1 MMLSTSVK
9 RWFCTIIAVVF
20 LLLSWGMAEE
30 SVEEAVN
37 AEELGEIDLLS
48 PEIYS
53 VEALPEEQMPES
65 ELSENAAVGDTAEAD
80 EAPVSQPPVD
90 HETPT
95 ENAEQP
101 EEDAIAETP
110 TFPSSLNM
118 GVDEQTSL
126 NGAEISGGLPV
137 SYISSMPKIA
147 TVNENGTVIAHRKG
161 EAVITCYQGEMTL
174 GECHVSV
181 LKAPK
186 KVLFP
191 DKSIVLSKDQ
201 TRAYPA
207 ILKKGYA
214 GKVTYTS
221 DNPDVLTVDAEG
233 NLLGVSGGTAVLTA
247 TTYNGKAAQ
256 CSVRVLGGPAPTWVK
271 LSETSLLMPSKGST
285 QLIAS
290 YDEGRDA
297 LLTYTTSDK
306 RVARVSEDG
315 LVTARK
321 AGNATIT
328 ATTHNGLSATC
339 DIQVYTEPKKV
350 KLNAK
355 KLSMY
360 KNDAYQLTATLTKNS
375 ISEITWA
382 SDNPDVATVD
392 ANGLVIAESAGKAV
406 ITVATANGKTAKC
419 KITVKEDE
427 RPEPAAD
434 GVRGKVVYHEES
446 DTLKV
451 TIANDNGVYLTYI
464 WAENPSR
471 QLVKH
476 YGNSQ
481 PGNILQEAVNK
492 YGLQNKIVIGFNAS
506 PPVNSTYYA
515 DWNRDAKYH
524 YREPSPLMIA
534 NGQVLVNDPTK
545 SNEEKYLY
553 WLDGDGQLRHSGR
566 RIEDMTVKERADLYS
581 EVIASGARNTIIWQP
596 VLITDHKAFYLD
608 AEFLR
613 RKAGDQKKQALCQM
627 DDGSFI
633 LVSSSEAGK
642 MTYPEFQKY
651 LLGLGCKTAVEF
663 DAGGSTSLL
672 WKSKNLGKVQRVTGG
687 GRSLTMV
694 MFFTE

>member
-9 RWFCTIIAVVF
+9 RLLCTVFAVA
-20 LLLSWGMAEE
+20 LLLSSLSLAEE
-30 SVEEAVN
+30 QVEETVN
-37 AEELGEIDLLS
+37 TEELEEIDLLS

-53 VEALPEEQMPES
+53 VEAMPEEQIPEH
-65 ELSENAAVGDTAEAD
+65 ELSENAGVGDMAGPEET
-80 EAPVSQPPVD
+80 PVSKSSVVN
-90 HETPT
+90 ETPT
-95 ENAEQP
+95 ENAEKMMD
-101 EEDAIAETP
+101 DASATTM
-110 TFPSSLNM
+110 TFPSSLMM
-118 GVDEQTSL
+118 GAKEQISL
-126 NGAEISGGLPV
+126 NEAEVSGGLPV
-137 SYISSMPKIA
+137 SYVSSTPKVA
-147 TVNENGTVIAHRKG
+147 TVDENGMVIAHRKG
-161 EAVITCYQGEMTL
+161 ETVIICYQGDVPL

-201 TRAYPA
+201 TCAYPA
-207 ILKKGYA
+207 MLKKGYA
-214 GKVTYTS
+214 GKITYVS
-221 DNPDVLTVDAEG
+221 DNPAVLTVDAEG
-233 NLLGVSGGTAVLTA
+233 NLFGVSGGTATLTA
-247 TTYNGKAAQ
+247 TTYNGKTAQ
-256 CSVRVLGGPAPTWVK
+256 CSVRVLGGPAPSWVK
-271 LSETSLLMPSKGST
+271 LNETSILIAVKGSV

-297 LLTYTTSDK
+297 ILTYTTSDK
-306 RVARVSEDG
+306 RVARVSNDG

-321 AGNATIT
+321 AGNATISV
-328 ATTHNGLSATC
+328 TTHNGLVATC
-339 DIQVYTEPKKV
+339 EVQVYTLPTKV

-355 KLSMY
+355 KASLY
-360 KNDAYQLTATLTKNS
+360 VNDAYQLTATLSKNS
-375 ISEITWA
+375 ISDITWA
-382 SDNPDVATVD
+382 SDNPNVATVD
-392 ANGLVIAESAGKAV
+392 EHGLVIAESAGVAV
-406 ITVATANGKTAKC
+406 ITATTVNGKSTKC
-419 KITVKEDE
+419 KITVKGDE
-427 RPEPAAD
+427 RPEPLID

-481 PGNILQEAVNK
+481 PGNILQEAVKK
-492 YGLQNKIVIGFNAS
+492 YGLQDKIVVGFNAS
-506 PPVNSTYYA
+506 PPVNSTYYR

-524 YREPSPLMIA
+524 FREPSPLMIA
-534 NGQVLVNDPTK
+534 NGKVLVNDPTK

-566 RIEDMTVKERADLYS
+566 RIEDMSVAERASLYS

-613 RKAGDQKKQALCQM
+613 RKAGNQKKQALCQM
-627 DDGSFI
+627 DDNSFI

-672 WKSKNLGKVQRVTGG
+672 WKSKNSGTVQRVTGG

>member
-9 RWFCTIIAVVF
+9 RWLCTIFTVA
-20 LLLSWGMAEE
+20 LLLSSLSLAEE
-30 SVEEAVN
+30 PVEEAVN

-53 VEALPEEQMPES
+53 VEAMPEEQMPES
-65 ELSENAAVGDTAEAD
+65 EPSENADVSDAAEPEEAPTSMSSVVD
-80 EAPVSQPPVD
+80 EAPA
-90 HETPT
+90 
-95 ENAEQP
+95 ENV
-101 EEDAIAETP
+101 EDGTSAATA
-110 TFPSSLNM
+110 TFPSSLSM
-118 GVDEQTSL
+118 GVKEQISL

-137 SYISSMPKIA
+137 SYVSSKPKVA
-147 TVNENGTVIAHRKG
+147 AVDENGTVMAHRKG
-161 EAVITCYQGEMTL
+161 EAVITCYQGDVPL
-174 GECHVSV
+174 GECHVTV

-201 TRAYPA
+201 ACAYPA
-207 ILKKGYA
+207 MQKKGYA
-214 GKVTYTS
+214 GKITYAS
-221 DNPDVLTVDAEG
+221 DNPAVLMVDAEG
-233 NLLGVSGGTAVLTA
+233 NLLGVSGGTATLTA
-247 TTYNGKAAQ
+247 TTYNGRTAQ
-256 CSVRVLGGPAPTWVK
+256 CSVRVLGGPAPSWIK
-271 LSETSLLMPSKGST
+271 LNESSMLIAVKGSA
-285 QLIAS
+285 QLTAS

-297 LLTYTTSDK
+297 ILTYTTSDK
-306 RVARVSEDG
+306 RVARVSNDG

-321 AGNATIT
+321 AGSATIT
-328 ATTHNGLSATC
+328 VTTHNGLAATC
-339 DIQVYTEPKKV
+339 EVQVYTLPTKV

-355 KLSMY
+355 KLSLY
-360 KNDAYQLTATLTKNS
+360 VNDAYQLTATLSKNS
-375 ISEITWA
+375 ISDITWA
-382 SDNPDVATVD
+382 SDNPNVAAVD
-392 ANGLVIAESAGKAV
+392 ANGLVIAESAGVAV
-406 ITVATANGKTAKC
+406 ITATTVNGKSAKC
-419 KITVKEDE
+419 KITVKGEE
-427 RPEPAAD
+427 RQEPAID

-471 QLVKH
+471 QFVKH

-515 DWNRDAKYH
+515 DWNRDPKYH

-566 RIEDMTVKERADLYS
+566 RIEDMTVAERASLYS

-672 WKSKNLGKVQRVTGG
+672 WKSKNSGTVQRVTGG

>member
-1 MMLSTSVK
+1 MLSTSVK
-9 RWFCTIIAVVF
+9 RWLCTIFTVA
-20 LLLSWGMAEE
+20 LLLSSLSLAEE
-30 SVEEAVN
+30 PVEEAVN

-53 VEALPEEQMPES
+53 VEAMPEEQMPES
-65 ELSENAAVGDTAEAD
+65 EPSENADVSDAAEPEEAPTSMSSVVD
-80 EAPVSQPPVD
+80 EAPA
-90 HETPT
+90 
-95 ENAEQP
+95 ENV
-101 EEDAIAETP
+101 EDGTSAATA
-110 TFPSSLNM
+110 TFPSSLSM
-118 GVDEQTSL
+118 GVKEQISL

-137 SYISSMPKIA
+137 SYVSSKPKVA
-147 TVNENGTVIAHRKG
+147 AVDENGTVMAHRKG
-161 EAVITCYQGEMTL
+161 EAVITCYQGDVPL
-174 GECHVSV
+174 GECHVTV

-201 TRAYPA
+201 ACAYPA
-207 ILKKGYA
+207 MQKKGYA
-214 GKVTYTS
+214 GKITYAS
-221 DNPDVLTVDAEG
+221 DNPAVLMVDAEG
-233 NLLGVSGGTAVLTA
+233 NLLGVSGGTATLTA
-247 TTYNGKAAQ
+247 TTYNGRTAQ
-256 CSVRVLGGPAPTWVK
+256 CSVRVLGGPAPSWIK
-271 LSETSLLMPSKGST
+271 LNESSMLIAVKGSA
-285 QLIAS
+285 QLTAS

-297 LLTYTTSDK
+297 ILTYTTSDK
-306 RVARVSEDG
+306 RVARVSNDG

-321 AGNATIT
+321 AGSATIT
-328 ATTHNGLSATC
+328 VTTHNGLAATC
-339 DIQVYTEPKKV
+339 EVQVYTLPTKV

-355 KLSMY
+355 KLSLY
-360 KNDAYQLTATLTKNS
+360 VNDAYQLTATLSKNS
-375 ISEITWA
+375 ISDITWA
-382 SDNPDVATVD
+382 SDNPNVAAVD
-392 ANGLVIAESAGKAV
+392 ANGLVIAESAGVAV
-406 ITVATANGKTAKC
+406 ITATTVNGKSAKC
-419 KITVKEDE
+419 KITVKGEE
-427 RPEPAAD
+427 RQEPAID

-471 QLVKH
+471 QFVKH

-515 DWNRDAKYH
+515 DWNRDPKYH

-566 RIEDMTVKERADLYS
+566 RIEDMTVAERASLYS

-672 WKSKNLGKVQRVTGG
+672 WKSKNSGTVQRVTGG